1 MRRSVLFAV
10 FAFAITLGSGLF
22 GPGVAHALGELAP
35 DFTLRD
41 MDGKSVSLKG
51 YAGNVVLVNFWAT
64 WCGPCQV
71 EQKHLQQ
78 MYTELGP
85 KGFVVLAVSADDART
100 QSQVKPLMKR
110 NGYTFPVLLD
120 TQTAVVAQ
128 YNPSKTLPYNVLVD
142 RGGKIRYVH
151 SGYNPGDETGLRKE
165 IEALLAE
172 TPAP

>member
-1 MRRSVLFAV
+1 MRRSILLALTALFLA
-10 FAFAITLGSGLF
+10 LSSGS
-22 GPGVAHALGELAP
+22 ARALGELAP

-41 MDGKSVSLKG
+41 MDGKSVSLSAYKG
-51 YAGNVVLVNFWAT
+51 SVVLVNFWAT

-78 MYTELGP
+78 MYTDLSG

-100 QSQVKPLMKR
+100 SSQVKPLIKR

-120 TQTAVVAQ
+120 TATAVVTQ
-128 YNPSKTLPYNVLVD
+128 YNPSKTLPYNVIVD
-142 RGGKIRYVH
+142 RAGHIRNVH
-151 SGYNPGDETGLRKE
+151 QGYNPGDEVGLRAE

-172 TPAP
+172 KPAQ